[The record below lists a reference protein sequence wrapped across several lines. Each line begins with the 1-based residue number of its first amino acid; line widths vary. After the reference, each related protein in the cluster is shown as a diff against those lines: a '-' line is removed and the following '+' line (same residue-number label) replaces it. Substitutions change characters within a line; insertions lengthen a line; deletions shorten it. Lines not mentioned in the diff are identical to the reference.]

1 MLCFVSNEW
10 RLIRRPTFE
19 ANLWPRPLRF
29 KFSLLPVTQPFE
41 TVFQKLIFEALNVF
55 PSLFASSFHAAFSR
69 KQKLVEVRPMSSRGL
84 STSGLYSVAGAI
96 PDLRPSLDSDRTTMI
111 TGRGFVY
118 GSGIRFQR

>member
-1 MLCFVSNEW
+1 
-10 RLIRRPTFE
+10 
-19 ANLWPRPLRF
+19 
-29 KFSLLPVTQPFE
+29 
-41 TVFQKLIFEALNVF
+41 
-55 PSLFASSFHAAFSR
+55 
-69 KQKLVEVRPMSSRGL
+69 MSSRGL